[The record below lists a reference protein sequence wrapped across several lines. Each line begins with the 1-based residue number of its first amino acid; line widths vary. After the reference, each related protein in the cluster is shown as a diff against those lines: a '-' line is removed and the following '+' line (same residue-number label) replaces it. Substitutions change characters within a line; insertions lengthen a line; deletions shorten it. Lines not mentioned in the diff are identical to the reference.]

1 MHFSSRQENP
11 RCEAGHQLRQKHTIT
26 LALLSTVLTCRD
38 QNRLRKMAVSH
49 SEPSITV
56 TAPNLF
62 RKEPLRSVLHVS
74 SCRGAIFQ
82 AKFRG
87 SPLCGCELGRD
98 VAADIQPMVR
108 CQPLSDLDSMAAL
121 LSSQN
126 KFCQSKVNLS
136 PGLRL

>member
-1 MHFSSRQENP
+1 
-11 RCEAGHQLRQKHTIT
+11 
-26 LALLSTVLTCRD
+26 
-38 QNRLRKMAVSH
+38 MAVGH

-87 SPLCGCELGRD
+87 SPLCGLGRD
-98 VAADIQPMVR
+98 VAADIQLMVR
-108 CQPLSDLDSMAAL
+108 CQRLSDLASMAAL

-126 KFCQSKVNLS
+126 KFANLKS
-136 PGLRL
+136 I